1 MRFKQGLLL
10 LSAVVAGL
18 ILTACE
24 EATISKIKNDP
35 SHYNNRTVV
44 VDGRVTNSFGAI
56 VAGVY
61 EIEDPTGKIF
71 VISNGGVPSKGARV
85 AVKGKVMNGVTLM
98 GKNYGTAIRESDHKV
113 LR

>member
-1 MRFKQGLLL
+1 MRLRRVWTGVCALIA
-10 LSAVVAGL
+10 AVM
-18 ILTACE
+18 LTACE
-24 EATISKIKNDP
+24 QATISKIKNDP

-61 EIEDPTGKIF
+61 ELEDETGKIF

-98 GKNYGTAIRESDHKV
+98 GRNYGTAIRESDHKI

>member
-1 MRFKQGLLL
+1 MSFRRGFLAVSVLAIALL
-10 LSAVVAGL
+10 
-18 ILTACE
+18 LTACE
-24 EATISKIKNDP
+24 EAKISKIKNDP

-61 EIEDPTGKIF
+61 EIEDETGKIF

-98 GKNYGTAIRESDHKV
+98 GRNYGTAIRESDHKV